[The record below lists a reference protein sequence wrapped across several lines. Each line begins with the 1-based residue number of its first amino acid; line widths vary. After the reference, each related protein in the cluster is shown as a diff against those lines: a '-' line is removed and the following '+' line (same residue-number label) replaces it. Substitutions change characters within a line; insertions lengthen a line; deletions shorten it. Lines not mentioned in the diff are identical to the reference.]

1 MAQQETLHLL
11 DLAQIQ
17 PAKLTAISAHLLP
30 KIISLPNFIF
40 KILSRKMLAIDPLA
54 RSSMQDDLMAGRT
67 TEVDWINGEVVQLA
81 QQLGKQAPINKTLI
95 ELIKQAEISESEF
108 SIGAHDLKTKLEHA
122 AKLKV

>member
-1 MAQQETLHLL
+1 
-11 DLAQIQ
+11 
-17 PAKLTAISAHLLP
+17 
-30 KIISLPNFIF
+30 
-40 KILSRKMLAIDPLA
+40 MLAIDPLA